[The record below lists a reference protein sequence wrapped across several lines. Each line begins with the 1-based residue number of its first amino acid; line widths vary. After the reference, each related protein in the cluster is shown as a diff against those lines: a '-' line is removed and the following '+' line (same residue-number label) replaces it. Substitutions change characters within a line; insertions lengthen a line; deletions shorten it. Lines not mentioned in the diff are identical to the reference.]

1 MGIDVEVLAR
11 NTIGQP
17 AYWIHNVRLSY
28 VTPDES
34 IEVAA
39 WIRNVEDRSY
49 KAFSADL
56 ASFQATTLHFVG
68 DPRTFGVTTS
78 IRF

>member
-1 MGIDVEVLAR
+1 M
-11 NTIGQP
+11 
-17 AYWIHNVRLSY
+17 
-28 VTPDES
+28 TPGES

-39 WIRNVEDRSY
+39 WIRNVADETT

-56 ASFQATTLHFVG
+56 VTFQTTTLHFVG
-68 DPRTFGVTTS
+68 EPRTFGVTTS